1 MSSSSTSRKWIVAQW
16 SGKDFTFKPQSEYDH
31 QLVAHLKAGSRVRL
45 DVTEFRSLP
54 RNSYYWVILQ
64 VVVENSEC
72 FATKEAL
79 HKTLLLACGV
89 VEPIIDLDGEIV
101 MAPASTA
108 FDKMPEGE
116 FKAYFDKAMQLIS
129 QRIIPGLDL
138 NTLLKEADRHSAG
151 TRRPYHPS

>member
-1 MSSSSTSRKWIVAQW
+1 LSSSSTSKKWIVGLW
-16 SGKDFTFKPQSEYDH
+16 DGKAFTFKPQSEYDH
-31 QLVAHLKAGSRVRL
+31 NLVAHLKVGTRVRL

-64 VVVENSEC
+64 VVVDNSEC
-72 FATKEAL
+72 FATKESL

-89 VEPIIDLDGEIV
+89 VEPIVDLDGEIT

-116 FKAYFDKAMQLIS
+116 FKAYFDKAMGLIS
-129 QRIIPGLDL
+129 TKIIPGMDL
-138 NTLLKEADRHSAG
+138 QELLKEADRHSAG
-151 TRRPYHPS
+151 TRKPYHPK